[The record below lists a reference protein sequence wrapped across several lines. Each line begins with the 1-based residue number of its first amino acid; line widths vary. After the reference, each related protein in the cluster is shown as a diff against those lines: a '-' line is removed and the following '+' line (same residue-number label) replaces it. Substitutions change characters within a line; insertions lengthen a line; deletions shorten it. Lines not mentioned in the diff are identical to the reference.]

1 MFQSIG
7 QRKANIA
14 LRRLPSIRASITVV
28 WIADPCTLSQ
38 LFDEKMNRPDPT
50 YSHYIVWYSSILKSI
65 KYFKQAR
72 SYERIIVVV
81 LVDDSSSI
89 NNEALIKLTD
99 IIHLGQYPQIRSI
112 LVVSS
117 NTDFSLNIGD
127 NTKKT
132 VEIFVNYKS
141 MFIRLQ
147 QLMKEVEE
155 SDDDLFTIF
164 RQRDKSLRDVRQE
177 LGPFV
182 WSHSYKGQSVY
193 SFK

>member
-1 MFQSIG
+1 
-7 QRKANIA
+7 
-14 LRRLPSIRASITVV
+14 
-28 WIADPCTLSQ
+28 
-38 LFDEKMNRPDPT
+38 MNRPDPL
-50 YSHYIVWYSSILKSI
+50 YNRFIVWYSSILKSI

-81 LVDDSSSI
+81 LVDDDSSSI
-89 NNEALIKLTD
+89 NKEALIKLTD
-99 IIHLGQYPQIRSI
+99 MIQLGQYPQIRSI

-117 NTDFSLNIGD
+117 TTDFSSNIGD

-132 VEIFVNYKS
+132 VEIFVNYQS
-141 MFIRLQ
+141 MFIRFQ
-147 QLMKEVEE
+147 QLMEEVEE

-182 WSHSYKGQSVY
+182 WSHSYKGQSIY

>member
-28 WIADPCTLSQ
+28 WIEDPCTSSQ
-38 LFDEKMNRPDPT
+38 LFDEKMNRSDPL
-50 YSHYIVWYSSILKSI
+50 YNHFIVWYSSILKSI

-89 NNEALIKLTD
+89 NKEASIKVTD
-99 IIHLGQYPQIRSI
+99 IIQLGQYPQIRSI

-117 NTDFSLNIGD
+117 TTDFSSNIGD

-132 VEIFVNYKS
+132 VEIFVNYQS
-141 MFIRLQ
+141 MLIRLQ

-182 WSHSYKGQSVY
+182 WSHSYKGQSIY